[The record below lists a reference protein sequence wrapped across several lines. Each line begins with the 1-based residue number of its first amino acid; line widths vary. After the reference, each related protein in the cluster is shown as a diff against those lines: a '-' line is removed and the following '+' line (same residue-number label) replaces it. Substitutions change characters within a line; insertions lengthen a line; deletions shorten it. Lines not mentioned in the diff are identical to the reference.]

1 MSDRNDKSV
10 SSRKISDASKGYIQ
24 LIFVVAFIVASF
36 VISSLLQTK
45 RTPTGEN
52 SASERALYVE
62 TQEIQPGPY
71 RIAFET
77 TGVIEARANVKIVP
91 EVSGRITRI
100 NDQFFEGGVF
110 KASSTLFQI
119 EPRDLQL
126 EIQRLKAKIAQAST
140 NYSLEKAESQ
150 AADEEW
156 KQLNGD
162 MKMPNL
168 VARKPQIAEALANLR
183 AAEAE
188 LGKAQLDLKRTR
200 FTLPFNGR
208 VLSTT
213 LEKGQYVSAG
223 QSYGEAFDVSALEV
237 NASLEDKQLE
247 WLLSVKNP
255 DIEVSATYLGEEKVY
270 KGFLKRSPASF
281 DTKTRFATVR
291 FGFGKVITDL
301 LPGVFV
307 TLKIQGPEL
316 QNIALLPGQCMQKNG
331 LIWLVDAEGKL
342 RSLKPEIAY
351 ADGRTIAISNMTEP
365 MTIVTSRLS
374 GATEGAAVL
383 LSKKETTKQPDD
395 EGVVSE

>member
-1 MSDRNDKSV
+1 MSDE
-10 SSRKISDASKGYIQ
+10 KISDTRKGYIQ
-24 LIFVVAFIVASF
+24 LIFVVVFIIASF

-45 RTPTGEN
+45 RTPTGKN

-62 TQEIQPGPY
+62 TQEILPGPY

-77 TGVIEARANVKIVP
+77 TGVIEARANVNIVP
-91 EVSGRITRI
+91 EMSGRITSI
-100 NDQFFEGGVF
+100 SDQFFEGGVF

-119 EPRDLQL
+119 EPRDMQL
-126 EIQRLKAKIAQAST
+126 EVQQLKAKIAQAST
-140 NYSLEKAESQ
+140 NYSLEKAESR
-150 AADEEW
+150 AANEEW

-162 MKMPNL
+162 MEMPDL
-168 VARKPQIAEALANLR
+168 VARKPQIAEALANLK

-188 LGKAQLDLKRTR
+188 LEKSKLDLSRTR

-223 QSYGEAFDVSALEV
+223 KSYGEAFDVSALEV
-237 NASLEDKQLE
+237 SASLEDKQLE

-255 DIEVSATYLGEEKVY
+255 NIEIRATYLGKEKVY

-281 DTKTRFATVR
+281 DAKTRFATVR
-291 FGFGKVITDL
+291 FGFGSAITDL

-316 QNIALLPGQCMQKNG
+316 QDIALLPGQCMQKSG
-331 LIWLVDAEGKL
+331 LIWIVDAEGKL

-351 ADGRTIAISNMTEP
+351 ADGRQIAISNITEP

-383 LSKKETTKQPDD
+383 SD
-395 EGVVSE
+395 EQNVADKTDNDVVSESVVSE

>member
-1 MSDRNDKSV
+1 LTDEK
-10 SSRKISDASKGYIQ
+10 KGYIQ

-36 VISSLLQTK
+36 VISGLLQTN
-45 RTPTGEN
+45 RTPTGKN
-52 SASERALYVE
+52 SASERALFVE
-62 TQEIQPGPY
+62 TREIKPGPY
-71 RIAFET
+71 RITFET

-91 EVSGRITRI
+91 EVSGRVVSI

-110 KASSTLFQI
+110 KAGRTLFQI

-140 NYSLEKAESQ
+140 SYSLEKAESA

-162 MKMPNL
+162 MDMPNL
-168 VARKPQIAEALANLR
+168 VARKPQIAEALANLK

-188 LGKAQLDLKRTR
+188 LGKAKLDLRRTR

-208 VLSTT
+208 VLSAN
-213 LEKGQYVSAG
+213 LEKGQFVAAG

-247 WLLSVKNP
+247 WLLSVNNP
-255 DIEVSATYLGEEKVY
+255 DVKISATYLGKHKVY
-270 KGFLKRSPASF
+270 KGILKRNPASF
-281 DTKTRFATVR
+281 DAKTRFATVR
-291 FGFGKVITDL
+291 FGFGKAITEL

-316 QNIALLPGQCMQKNG
+316 QNIALLPGQCLQKDG
-331 LIWLVDAEGKL
+331 FIWTIDADGKL
-342 RSLKPEIAY
+342 RSMKPDVAY
-351 ADGRTIAISNMTEP
+351 SDGKQIAISNITEAMTV
-365 MTIVTSRLS
+365 VTSRLS

-383 LSKKETTKQPDD
+383 SNAK
-395 EGVVSE
+395 GAVSE